1 MVCRKGQS
9 LPRLKRNRYVHDYR
23 IFVERL
29 RAARLDAGFT
39 QKEVAK
45 RLHLRQPEISKCE
58 SGERRVDV
66 IELRDFARVYGKK
79 ITDFLP

>member
-1 MVCRKGQS
+1 MD
-9 LPRLKRNRYVHDYR
+9 RLK
-23 IFVERL
+23 
-29 RAARLDAGFT
+29 AARLDADLT
-39 QKEVAK
+39 QKEVAR
-45 RLHLRQPEISKCE
+45 RLGVGQSDISKCE